1 MGRPLVIENKNF
13 GLLWFGQLVS
23 QLGDKIFS
31 LAMMWYVLK
40 LTDSSSYVSLVMV
53 FTVLPVILFGTI
65 SGVIVDRI
73 SKKWVIVLSDLLR
86 GILVLGTAYLVYLDN
101 MPLWA
106 IYVVVFSLGIFT
118 AIFNPAISASVPLIV
133 REDKLEKAMA
143 YQSSLRDLSGI
154 FGSAIGG
161 WLIGFLGV
169 IWSFVVN
176 GVSFIISSILE
187 LPVKVPFERY
197 DGDSHFIDDLKD
209 GFRFVKRNR
218 TIKHML
224 MLFMILNFFGPP
236 IMIIIPV
243 MVKRLSLDVVYL
255 GYFEMSVAVGSVIG
269 ALLVASI
276 TPSKKKVLFMTFLFI
291 GTGVLLGLIGFFTKA
306 LYLMIVMLTLGFML
320 AVVNINLM
328 VIFQKN
334 TPPEIKGRFFSI
346 LETGSSLIV
355 PVGFLIAGWTVDIFG
370 YSRNLYAMG
379 LMIVTASIYFYF
391 IPGIN
396 SIVEGE
402 EKRDNVC

>member
-1 MGRPLVIENKNF
+1 
-13 GLLWFGQLVS
+13 
-23 QLGDKIFS
+23 
-31 LAMMWYVLK
+31 
-40 LTDSSSYVSLVMV
+40 
-53 FTVLPVILFGTI
+53 
-65 SGVIVDRI
+65 
-73 SKKWVIVLSDLLR
+73 
-86 GILVLGTAYLVYLDN
+86 

-106 IYVVVFSLGIFT
+106 IYVVVFILGVFT

-154 FGSAIGG
+154 FGSAVGG
-161 WLIGFLGV
+161 WLIGFFGV

-176 GVSFIISSILE
+176 GVSYILSSILE
-187 LPVKVPFERY
+187 LPIKVPYERH
-197 DGDSHFIDDLKD
+197 DGRSHFIEDLKD

-218 TIKHML
+218 TTMHML

-255 GYFEMSVAVGSVIG
+255 GYFEMSVAIGSVIG
-269 ALLVASI
+269 ALLVATI
-276 TPSKKKVLFMTFLFI
+276 TPLKKKVLFMTFLFI
-291 GTGVLLGLIGFFTKA
+291 STGVLLGLIGFFENPVSLITV
-306 LYLMIVMLTLGFML
+306 MIILGFML
-320 AVVNINLM
+320 AIVNINLM

-355 PVGFLIAGWTVDIFG
+355 PIGFLIAGQTVDIFG
-370 YSRNLYAMG
+370 YSKNLYVMG
-379 LMIVTASIYFYF
+379 LMIVISSVYFYF
-391 IPGIN
+391 IPGIK
-396 SIVEGE
+396 SMVEGKE
-402 EKRDNVC
+402 EEGDVC

>member
-1 MGRPLVIENKNF
+1 MAKPLILDNKNF

-53 FTVLPVILFGTI
+53 FTILPVILFGTI

-73 SKKWVIVLSDLLR
+73 SKKWIIVLSDLLR
-86 GILVLGTAYLVYLDN
+86 GLLVLGTAYLVYIDK
-101 MPLWA
+101 MPLWG
-106 IYVVVFSLGIFT
+106 IYMIVFLLGIFT
-118 AIFNPAISASVPLIV
+118 AIFNPAIGASVPLIV
-133 REDKLEKAMA
+133 REDRLEKALA

-154 FGSAIGG
+154 FGSAVGG
-161 WLIGFLGV
+161 WLIGFFGV
-169 IWSFVVN
+169 VWSFVVN
-176 GVSFIISSILE
+176 GFSYIISSILE
-187 LPVKVPFERY
+187 LPIKIPYERH
-197 DGDSHFIDDLKD
+197 DGRSRFIDDLKE

-218 TIKHML
+218 TILHML

-236 IMIIIPV
+236 IMIIIPI
-243 MVKRLSLDVVYL
+243 MVKRLSLDVVFL
-255 GYFEMSVAVGSVIG
+255 GYFEMSVAVGSVVG

-276 TPSKKKVLFMTFLFI
+276 TPKNKKVLFMTFLFVC
-291 GTGVLLGLIGFFTKA
+291 TGILLGLIGFFKTSI
-306 LYLMIVMLTLGFML
+306 YLIIIMILLGLLL
-320 AVVNINLM
+320 AIVNINLM

-334 TPPEIKGRFFSI
+334 TPTEVKGRFFSI

-355 PVGFLIAGWTVDIFG
+355 PLGFLVAGRTVDLFG
-370 YSRNLYAMG
+370 YSKNLYVMG
-379 LMIVTASIYFYF
+379 TMIVLASLYFYF

-396 SIVEGE
+396 NMVEGE
-402 EKRDNVC
+402 EDDDEVC

>member
-1 MGRPLVIENKNF
+1 MAKPLILDNKNF

-53 FTVLPVILFGTI
+53 FTILPVILFGTI

-73 SKKWVIVLSDLLR
+73 SKKWIIVLSDLLR
-86 GILVLGTAYLVYLDN
+86 GLLVLGTAYLVYIDK
-101 MPLWA
+101 MPLWG
-106 IYVVVFSLGIFT
+106 IYMIVFLLGIFT
-118 AIFNPAISASVPLIV
+118 AIFNPAIGASVPLIV
-133 REDKLEKAMA
+133 REDRLEKALA

-154 FGSAIGG
+154 FGSAVGG
-161 WLIGFLGV
+161 WLIGFFGV
-169 IWSFVVN
+169 VWSFVVN
-176 GVSFIISSILE
+176 GFSYIISSILE
-187 LPVKVPFERY
+187 LPIKIPYERH
-197 DGDSHFIDDLKD
+197 DGRSRFIDDLKE

-218 TIKHML
+218 TILHML

-236 IMIIIPV
+236 IMIIIPI
-243 MVKRLSLDVVYL
+243 MVKRLSLDVVFL
-255 GYFEMSVAVGSVIG
+255 GYFEMSVAVGSVVG

-276 TPSKKKVLFMTFLFI
+276 TPKNKKVLFMTFLFVC
-291 GTGVLLGLIGFFTKA
+291 TGILLGLIGFFKTSI
-306 LYLMIVMLTLGFML
+306 YLIIIMILLGLLL
-320 AVVNINLM
+320 AIVNINLM

-334 TPPEIKGRFFSI
+334 TPTEVKGRFFSI

-355 PVGFLIAGWTVDIFG
+355 PLGFLVAGRTVDLFG
-370 YSRNLYAMG
+370 YSKNLYVMG
-379 LMIVTASIYFYF
+379 TMIVLASLYFYF

-396 SIVEGE
+396 NIVEGE
-402 EKRDNVC
+402 EDDDEVC